1 MQRNL
6 MDIDDAMSMDSLK
19 TAVLSDQTT
28 QSMLTLSDSLEQQ
41 AMTAAPGSASM
52 ITAQARIADL
62 ETQAQLAKM
71 LAAQIRQEATKL
83 AHQNA
88 LLKQRS
94 TATQNLQNQIQ
105 QVLAHP

>member
-1 MQRNL
+1 
-6 MDIDDAMSMDSLK
+6 
-19 TAVLSDQTT
+19 
-28 QSMLTLSDSLEQQ
+28 
-41 AMTAAPGSASM
+41 M

-71 LAAQIRQEATKL
+71 LAAQLREEATKL
-83 AHQNA
+83 AYENA

-94 TATQNLQNQIQ
+94 VATQNLHNQIQ